1 MAALGAVRRRDV
13 SGHPY
18 QIEAR
23 LEAGRRDRP
32 VTTSALAASY
42 LKKALLRLEML
53 RFAYEREGFSDVVP
67 EAQELVELALKG
79 MLRAVGVDPP
89 KVHEVGATLLLERE
103 RFPSDLDV
111 DTLARIS
118 GSCERIGV
126 GVLRSRGPDP
136 DGGL

>member
-1 MAALGAVRRRDV
+1 
-13 SGHPY
+13 
-18 QIEAR
+18 
-23 LEAGRRDRP
+23 

-53 RFAYEREGFSDVVP
+53 RFAYEREGFSDVVR

-89 KVHEVGATLLLERE
+89 KVHEVGATLLLERA

-111 DTLARIS
+111 DMLARIS
-118 GSCERIGV
+118 RELRKDRELAFYGAEDLIPTEAYDRADAETAIRSAELVVEAARRVIGDH
-126 GVLRSRGPDP
+126 RSD
-136 DGGL
+136 

>member
-1 MAALGAVRRRDV
+1 
-13 SGHPY
+13 
-18 QIEAR
+18 
-23 LEAGRRDRP
+23 

-53 RFAYEREGFSDVVP
+53 RFAYEREGFSDVVR

-89 KVHEVGATLLLERE
+89 KVHEVGATLLLERA

-111 DTLARIS
+111 EMLARIS
-118 GSCERIGV
+118 RELRKDRELAFYGAEDLIPTEAYDRADAETAIRSAELVVEAARRVIGDH
-126 GVLRSRGPDP
+126 RSD
-136 DGGL
+136 